1 MMVSPLRMGAVCLV
15 DDDDD
20 GDVDVDDDANEDF
33 EDKDGEDDDIGFT
46 FLENRSGMIWRRWR
60 LLKKKHKTQG
70 GSGGSARIRQ
80 QVV

>member
-1 MMVSPLRMGAVCLV
+1 MPAVGWLWPSV

-20 GDVDVDDDANEDF
+20 NEDF
-33 EDKDGEDDDIGFT
+33 EDKDGEDDDSGFT
-46 FLENRSGMIWRRWR
+46 FLENRSGVIWRRWR

>member
-1 MMVSPLRMGAVCLV
+1 MIVSLFRMGTVFSGE
-15 DDDDD
+15 DDDDS
-20 GDVDVDDDANEDF
+20 EDF
-33 EDKDGEDDDIGFT
+33 EDNGGEGDDSGFT

>member
-1 MMVSPLRMGAVCLV
+1 MMVSPLRMGAVCLGEDDYDV
-15 DDDDD
+15 NDDD
-20 GDVDVDDDANEDF
+20 NEDF
-33 EDKDGEDDDIGFT
+33 EDIDGEDDDSGFT

>member
-1 MMVSPLRMGAVCLV
+1 MMVSLFRMGAVCS
-15 DDDDD
+15 
-20 GDVDVDDDANEDF
+20 
-33 EDKDGEDDDIGFT
+33 GEDDNGNADIEDNGDEDDDSGFT
-46 FLENRSGMIWRRWR
+46 FLENRSGMVWRRWR